1 MRPFTAVFDSGVGG
15 LTVLR
20 ALTRRC
26 PGERFGYFGDNANAP
41 YGSRAPK
48 EIEELVFAAFGRL
61 SRMPLKA
68 AVVACNT
75 ATALCIDRL
84 RASFPFPVV
93 GVEPAVRPAAR
104 LGGRVLLLA
113 TRATLAS
120 ARVKALLARTGGA
133 VDVFCPEELA
143 GEIERHIFDL
153 SAAGVE
159 ACLAG
164 LPRGVYDACVLGC
177 THYVFVAERISAALG
192 CPVFDGN
199 AGTADHLAKILNI
212 CSENC
217 KKTPKN
223 AVFFLGTH
231 AEHNKRVFFSL
242 K

>member
-41 YGSRAPK
+41 YGSRARE

-75 ATALCIDRL
+75 ATALCVDRL

-104 LGGRVLLLA
+104 LGGRALLLA

-164 LPRGVYDACVLGC
+164 VPRGVYDACVLGC

-199 AGTADHLAKILNI
+199 AGTADHLAHIVNI
-212 CSENC
+212 CSKNMSETC
-217 KKTPKN
+217 KIEPIFMGEARK
-223 AVFFLGTH
+223 
-231 AEHNKRVFFSL
+231 HNKKVYQAL
-242 K
+242 I

>member
-41 YGSRAPK
+41 YGSRAPE

-104 LGGRVLLLA
+104 LGGRALLLA

-120 ARVKALLARTGGA
+120 ARVKALLARTGGRSM
-133 VDVFCPEELA
+133 C
-143 GEIERHIFDL
+143 
-153 SAAGVE
+153 SA
-159 ACLAG
+159 
-164 LPRGVYDACVLGC
+164 
-177 THYVFVAERISAALG
+177 
-192 CPVFDGN
+192 
-199 AGTADHLAKILNI
+199 
-212 CSENC
+212 
-217 KKTPKN
+217 PKN
-223 AVFFLGTH
+223 LRVRSSGIFSISPRQGSRRALQGSRAACTMPAYSAVRTMFLWRNAFPQPLDAPFLTEMQGRLTTLQ
-231 AEHNKRVFFSL
+231 RF
-242 K
+242 